1 MENKINNII
10 RLIFFFILIICIF
23 KLLDMLSLN
32 KIEELINPNPN
43 RNPNPNPHINAY
55 TNMYPKQNQNLS
67 PEQITSFLSF
77 QKYYNPDILFNLQQL
92 QKQITPDELKFYYK
106 NGYWKWSDNTKKEY
120 IKVLWSSPILKID
133 PNSALNNAM
142 KIYNEKAAKMLI
154 SWNNKEGIFLL
165 NGLLLKSKQPT
176 MSTNQN
182 PSPNQNLVD
191 LGGTNGKEVLNLEK
205 QLKLGPINNI
215 KCGPKG
221 KLIKTN
227 YVGYNLW
234 NGYRNEEIEIIENK
248 DIEKEV
254 PGFKFL
260 KEQCNPCVALDG
272 DYSCPFSINI
282 DGDNSLSPMWKELWG
297 L

>member
-10 RLIFFFILIICIF
+10 KLAFFFILIISIF
-23 KLLDMLSLN
+23 KLLNMLSLN
-32 KIEELINPNPN
+32 KTNKITEGLINPNPN
-43 RNPNPNPHINAY
+43 PIPN
-55 TNMYPKQNQNLS
+55 KNLTR
-67 PEQITSFLSF
+67 EQISTFLSF

-92 QKQITPDELKFYYK
+92 QKQVSPDELKFYYK
-106 NGYWKWSDNTKKEY
+106 NGYWNWSDNTKKEY
-120 IKVLWSSPILKID
+120 IRVLWSSPILKID
-133 PNSALNNAM
+133 PNSALNSAM

-165 NGLLLKSKQPT
+165 NGLLLKSKQPNNT
-176 MSTNQN
+176 SISSNY
-182 PSPNQNLVD
+182 PNQNQNQVD

-205 QLKLGPINNI
+205 QLELGSINNI

-234 NGYRNEEIEIIENK
+234 NGYKNEELEIIENK

-260 KEQCNPCVALDG
+260 KDQCNPCVALDG

-282 DGDNSLSPMWKELWG
+282 DGDNNISPMWKELWG